1 MEVQIVKEERYL
13 IALDPYDRNILL
25 NALNQLRNQQIAEE
39 RPTDPV
45 DDLILKVS
53 RAPTKRIRG
62 KLYEK

>member
-1 MEVQIVKEERYL
+1 MREERYL
-13 IALDPYDRNILL
+13 IALDQYDRNIIL
-25 NALNQLRNQQIAEE
+25 NALSHLRNQQIAEK

>member
-1 MEVQIVKEERYL
+1 MKEERYL
-13 IALDPYDRNILL
+13 IALDQYDRNIIL
-25 NALNQLRNQQIAEE
+25 NALNQLRNQQIAQE

>member
-1 MEVQIVKEERYL
+1 MKEERYF

-25 NALNQLRNQQIAEE
+25 HALNQLRNQQIAQE

-45 DDLILKVS
+45 DELILKVS

-62 KLYEK
+62 KRYEK

>member
-1 MEVQIVKEERYL
+1 MKEERYV

-25 NALNQLRNQQIAEE
+25 HALNQLRNQQIAQE

-53 RAPTKRIRG
+53 RAPVKRIRG
-62 KLYEK
+62 KFYDK

>member
-1 MEVQIVKEERYL
+1 MKEERYL
-13 IALDPYDRNILL
+13 IALDQYDRNIIL
-25 NALNQLRNQQIAEE
+25 NALNHLRNQQIVEK

-62 KLYEK
+62 KFYEK